1 MIVRLD
7 MADPLKMLKA
17 RMAGRSLRSVAR
29 EIPCSA
35 AYLSD
40 IMLGKRTP
48 GPRVLDYLGLKREV
62 DKSVT
67 YRYRRRG

>member
-1 MIVRLD
+1 
-7 MADPLKMLKA
+7 MADPIKMLAA
-17 RMAGRSLRSVAR
+17 RMTGRSLRSVAR

-40 IMLGKRTP
+40 IMLGKRNP
-48 GPRVLDYLGLKREV
+48 GPRVLDYLGLNRDV

-67 YRYRRRG
+67 YRYRRRQ

>member
-1 MIVRLD
+1 

-17 RMAGRSLRSVAR
+17 RMTGRSLRSVAR

-40 IMLGKRTP
+40 IMLGKRNP
-48 GPRVLDYLGLKREV
+48 GPRVLDYLGLDRAV

-67 YRYRRRG
+67 YRYRRRQ

>member
-1 MIVRLD
+1 
-7 MADPLKMLKA
+7 MADPIKMLKA

-48 GPRVLDYLGLKREV
+48 GPRVLDYLGLTREV

-67 YRYRRRG
+67 YRYRRRS

>member
-1 MIVRLD
+1 
-7 MADPLKMLKA
+7 MADPIKMLQA
-17 RMAGRSLRSVAR
+17 RMTGRSLRSVAR

-40 IMLGKRTP
+40 IMLGKRNP
-48 GPRVLDYLGLKREV
+48 GPRVLDYLGLDRAV
-62 DKSVT
+62 DKSVK

>member
-1 MIVRLD
+1 MT
-7 MADPLKMLKA
+7 
-17 RMAGRSLRSVAR
+17 GRSLRSVAR

-40 IMLGKRTP
+40 IMLGKRNP
-48 GPRVLDYLGLKREV
+48 GPRVLDYLGLDRAV

-67 YRYRRRG
+67 YRYRRRR

>member
-1 MIVRLD
+1 

-48 GPRVLDYLGLKREV
+48 GPRVLDYLGLTREV

-67 YRYRRRG
+67 YRYRRRS